1 MCRVKEKRQGYDSSP
16 NFDGIGLTVQPS
28 QATVTYASMRHS
40 RRRVA
45 VLCSRDARVA
55 MRLSPLYAT
64 PCDVHILIRQSHRH
78 EEG

>member
-1 MCRVKEKRQGYDSSP
+1 MIRAEYCWDRP
-16 NFDGIGLTVQPS
+16 NGPTILGPY
-28 QATVTYASMRHS
+28 ATYTAMRRS